1 MGAFFATTKEHFGLV
16 CADVATSFP
25 SEKVIVFTERM
36 LSHVVEFSDV
46 VFVTLPSREEEYDN
60 DWLTVMEILEKIHKK
75 FPKISILKRLG
86 DPTPTGR
93 LVTPVILDCDTFPGF
108 ALVVVNNQC
117 STSLDRILSDIGA
130 AGELI
135 RKCLCVS
142 SQERKAWG
150 DKYFFFRELDETL
163 ADAVR
168 KLGSAVE
175 NIAGIYLR
183 SPTCIPDF

>member
-1 MGAFFATTKEHFGLV
+1 MDAFFATTKEHFGLI
-16 CADVATSFP
+16 CADVVTSFP
-25 SEKVIVFTERM
+25 REKVIIFTERM

-93 LVTPVILDCDTFPGF
+93 LVTPVVPDCDTFPGF
-108 ALVVVNNQC
+108 VLVVVNNQC
-117 STSLDRILSDIGA
+117 QTSLDRVLSDIGA
-130 AGELI
+130 TGELI

-150 DKYFFFRELDETL
+150 DEYFFFRELDETL

-175 NIAGIYLR
+175 NIAGMYLR